1 MPEPLQSVERRV
13 RSLIVG
19 GQTQGVWVRSERSGG
34 AWHNAL
40 VFRREGKL
48 SRTDEVVV
56 GMPRH
61 QEPDA
66 ALASAERLGEAELL
80 GYFRTALRPR
90 PPI

>member
-1 MPEPLQSVERRV
+1 MP
-13 RSLIVG
+13 
-19 GQTQGVWVRSERSGG
+19 W
-34 AWHNAL
+34 
-40 VFRREGKL
+40 
-48 SRTDEVVV
+48 
-56 GMPRH
+56 H